1 MSNTVDTVETLTEVI
16 QDFIQRVNNST
27 DPDEQGDMPAEYD
40 EICGRIDAL
49 EATDAD
55 VSSLRTLMEPVH
67 DMFPRNMN
75 GGRRNKKSKKSKKAK
90 SKKSKKNGNAS
101 KKSKKSRK

>member
-1 MSNTVDTVETLTEVI
+1 MSNTVETLTEVI

-40 EICGRIDAL
+40 EICKRIDAL
-49 EATDAD
+49 EATVVD
-55 VSSLRTLMEPVH
+55 VSSLHKLMEPVH
-67 DMFPRNMN
+67 AKFPRNMN
-75 GGRRNKKSKKSKKAK
+75 GGRRNKKSKKSKKSK
-90 SKKSKKNGNAS
+90 SKKSKKSKSKKS